1 MSKINNSHIENLNFE
16 ILDFLPF
23 PIVLITKN
31 NSFYWLNHSAEIFFQ
46 SSKSILIDKDIIKI
60 FNNNKNLLI
69 LLEKAKVSSVT
80 LSENSII
87 LTNPKFGSKNCSIQ
101 IVPLNKISKFNNA
114 ADILISFQ
122 ENTFVE
128 KIVNNNSKKCASLV
142 MSKMSSVLAH
152 EIKNPLAGIKGV
164 AQLLEDDLPE
174 SKIEFAEMIVKE
186 VDRITHLID
195 RIEKI
200 SLDGELKFSK
210 INIHEILDHS
220 IKITQTSFG
229 KHMNIKCYYDPSLP
243 DICADKELLIQCFI
257 NLLKNSSEACS
268 KNGEITIT
276 TSYSMTK
283 FISNSMNNK
292 ITYLPLQIE
301 IRDNGIGIDDNYV
314 NRVFEPFVSL
324 KEGGSGLGLSMVL
337 SVISDHGGTIELNSN
352 PGKTCFSI
360 NLPLKKQKFW
370 NKNYV

>member
-1 MSKINNSHIENLNFE
+1 MSKINNSHLENLNFE

-128 KIVNNNSKKCASLV
+128 KIVNNNSKKSASLV

-268 KNGEITIT
+268 KNGEINIK

-283 FISNSMNNK
+283 FISNSINNQ

-301 IRDNGIGIDDNYV
+301 ISDNGVGIDDNYI

-337 SVISDHGGTIELNSN
+337 SVISDHGGTI
-352 PGKTCFSI
+352 
-360 NLPLKKQKFW
+360 
-370 NKNYV
+370 

>member
-1 MSKINNSHIENLNFE
+1 M
-16 ILDFLPF
+16 
-23 PIVLITKN
+23 
-31 NSFYWLNHSAEIFFQ
+31 
-46 SSKSILIDKDIIKI
+46 
-60 FNNNKNLLI
+60 
-69 LLEKAKVSSVT
+69 
-80 LSENSII
+80 
-87 LTNPKFGSKNCSIQ
+87 TNQKFGSKNCSIQ

-128 KIVNNNSKKCASLV
+128 KIVKNNSKKSASLV

-229 KHMNIKCYYDPSLP
+229 KHINIKCYYDPSLP
-243 DICADKELLIQCFI
+243 DIFADKELLIQCFVFKH
-257 NLLKNSSEACS
+257 LANS
-268 KNGEITIT
+268 
-276 TSYSMTK
+276 
-283 FISNSMNNK
+283 
-292 ITYLPLQIE
+292 
-301 IRDNGIGIDDNYV
+301 
-314 NRVFEPFVSL
+314 
-324 KEGGSGLGLSMVL
+324 
-337 SVISDHGGTIELNSN
+337 
-352 PGKTCFSI
+352 
-360 NLPLKKQKFW
+360 
-370 NKNYV
+370 